1 MKYIKLFESL
11 NKDDFFKRKKELEE
25 QIYQELGDE
34 FVENIITEGNFDDL
48 NFLLQNGYDL
58 RSSETN
64 NLLVVA
70 LENNQIEMFE
80 YLLKNYY
87 DINSISLRDIM
98 GKKNYNGTNILTDEK
113 IKLLKII
120 TDYGYNYDDNY
131 NLIDLYLKGY
141 ERLNIFIDWLLKNY
155 PDNYKLVKHLLT
167 DELKKKYS
175 YLEKTENYNL

>member
-34 FVENIITEGNFDDL
+34 FVENIIAEGNFDDL

-58 RSSETN
+58 RSSETK

-80 YLLKNYY
+80 YLLKNYD
-87 DINSISLRDIM
+87 DINSISLFDII
-98 GKKNYNGTNILTDEK
+98 GQKNYNGTNILTDEK

-120 TDYGYNYDDNY
+120 TDYGYKYYDKY
-131 NLIDLYLKGY
+131 NLIDLYLKDY
-141 ERLNIFIDWLLKNY
+141 ERSIIFIDWLLKNY

-167 DELKKKYS
+167 DRLKEKYK